1 MRDPTQNTMHI
12 AQDSTGRRDLLV
24 GCNHL
29 IGLRRTAIPKH
40 IRHIRKHVLSQI
52 GGAKGWWWDSKF
64 SSVKRAM
71 RCSEIREIRP
81 LIKESNEAHQ
91 HLTWVMGW
99 HISSNRQAIPLGHE
113 LVHQIDCMGHE
124 QVQALGPRLIA
135 VFGPST
141 SLDTCRSLAAIAH
154 SLSLALIRNTLSL
167 CETSNI
173 YEGFIS

>member
-1 MRDPTQNTMHI
+1 MIGSALTGRPGPERPPQNTQCTLHTTARNAVI
-12 AQDSTGRRDLLV
+12 FLV

-29 IGLRRTAIPKH
+29 IGFRRTAIRKH

-71 RCSEIREIRP
+71 RCSEIGEIRP

-99 HISSNRQAIPLGHE
+99 HIRSCGWSIPLGHE
-113 LVHQIDCMGHE
+113 LVPRIDCMGHE
-124 QVQALGPRLIA
+124 QVHAR
-135 VFGPST
+135 GPSAGI
-141 SLDTCRSLAAIAH
+141 SNSAH
-154 SLSLALIRNTLSL
+154 PR
-167 CETSNI
+167 
-173 YEGFIS
+173 G